1 MSTPA
6 QRIRDLLQQQRPL
19 VMGGVYDGL
28 SARIA
33 DRAGFEVLFVG
44 GFAVAATLLGEP
56 DFGYLTQSEIADTA
70 RRVCRLT
77 ARPVLVDADTG
88 YGNALNVIRTV
99 ELFQNAGAAGLFLED
114 QVWPKRC
121 GHLRGKRVVERSE
134 WLAKL
139 RAVLQTRGDG
149 DCFLVA
155 RTDARA
161 AVGLEEAIARGQA
174 ARDLGA
180 DAVFI
185 EAPESVAELERIARA
200 IPGPKVANMVEHGRT
215 PLLAPDELHQ
225 LGFDL
230 IVTPLAGLM
239 ASAKALHEVYAILR
253 RDGTLRQHLDRLMP
267 FAEFNQLVELE
278 RHYALEERFV
288 SPSADSRPAPTSAL
302 PATGD
307 GRRALPTAAGRRR
320 NRAPRRRTAPR

>member
-1 MSTPA
+1 MPLVPMTAPNKA
-6 QRIRDLLQQQRPL
+6 QQIRDLLRQDRPL

-28 SARIA
+28 STRIA
-33 DRAGFEVLFVG
+33 DRAGFEVLFMG
-44 GFAVAATLLGEP
+44 GFSVAATQLGEP
-56 DFGYLTQSEIADTA
+56 DFGYLTQTEMADAA

-77 ARPVLVDADTG
+77 SKPLLVDADTG

-99 ELFQNAGAAGLFLED
+99 ELYQNAGAAGLFLED

-121 GHLRGKRVVERSE
+121 GHMSGKRVVERGE

-139 RAVLQTRGDG
+139 RAVVETRGERDL
-149 DCFLVA
+149 FLVA

-161 AVGLEEAIARGQA
+161 AVSLDEAIARGRA

-185 EAPESVAELERIARA
+185 EAPESTGEMEQIARA
-200 IPGPKVANMVEHGRT
+200 IPGPKAANMVEHGLT
-215 PLLAPDELHQ
+215 PLLSPDELHQ

-239 ASAKALHEVYAILR
+239 ASAKALCDIYALLR
-253 RDGTLRQHLDRLMP
+253 RDGTLRDHLDRLMP
-267 FAEFNQLVELE
+267 FDDFNELVELE
-278 RHYALEERFV
+278 RHYGLDRRF
-288 SPSADSRPAPTSAL
+288 SH
-302 PATGD
+302 
-307 GRRALPTAAGRRR
+307 
-320 NRAPRRRTAPR
+320 

>member
-1 MSTPA
+1 MAADRSTPMGPGSLA
-6 QRIRDLLQQQRPL
+6 QRIRDLLKEDRPL

-28 SARIA
+28 STRIA
-33 DRAGFEVLFVG
+33 HRTGFEVLFMG
-44 GFAVAATLLGEP
+44 GFSVAATLLGEP
-56 DFGYLTQSEIADTA
+56 DFGYLTQTEMADAA

-77 ARPVLVDADTG
+77 NRPLLVDADTG

-121 GHLRGKRVVERSE
+121 GHLRGKRVVERAE

-139 RAVLQTRGDG
+139 RAVLEVRGERDL
-149 DCFLVA
+149 FLVA

-161 AVGLEEAIARGQA
+161 AVSLDEAIARGQA
-174 ARDLGA
+174 AHDLGA

-185 EAPESVAELERIARA
+185 EAPESRAELEQIGRA

-215 PLLAPDELHQ
+215 PLLTPAELHQ

-230 IVTPLAGLM
+230 IVTPLAALM
-239 ASAKALHEVYAILR
+239 ASAKALQDVYARLH
-253 RDGTLRQHLDRLMP
+253 RDGTLRDHLDPLMP
-267 FAEFNQLVELE
+267 FDDFNQLVELE
-278 RHYALEERFV
+278 RHYDLEQRYA
-288 SPSADSRPAPTSAL
+288 SPKTTRD
-302 PATGD
+302 
-307 GRRALPTAAGRRR
+307 
-320 NRAPRRRTAPR
+320 

>member
-1 MSTPA
+1 MTEHTLS
-6 QRIRDLLQQQRPL
+6 QRIRALLTEDRPL
-19 VMGGVYDGL
+19 VLGGVYDGL
-28 SARIA
+28 SARMA
-33 DRAGFEVLFVG
+33 HRAGFEVLFMG
-44 GFAVAATLLGEP
+44 GFSVAATLLGEP
-56 DFGYLTQSEIADTA
+56 DFGYLTQTEIADTA

-77 ARPVLVDADTG
+77 DRPVLVDADTG

-121 GHLRGKRVVERSE
+121 GHMGGKRVVERGE

-139 RAVLQTRGDG
+139 RAVIETRGAR

-161 AVGLEEAIARGQA
+161 AIGLDEAIARGQA

-185 EAPESVAELERIARA
+185 EAPESVAEFEAIARA

-215 PLLAPDELHQ
+215 PLLSPAELHN

-230 IVTPLAGLM
+230 IVTPLAGLL
-239 ASAKALHEVYAILR
+239 ASAKALADTYAVLR
-253 RDGTLRQHLDRLMP
+253 EHGTMRGHLDRLLS
-267 FAEFNQLVELE
+267 FDAFNELVELP
-278 RHYALEERFV
+278 RHYALDARF
-288 SPSADSRPAPTSAL
+288 
-302 PATGD
+302 
-307 GRRALPTAAGRRR
+307 TA
-320 NRAPRRRTAPR
+320 